1 MMQNSNGATTIQKN
15 ETDYTMDFKLFRNV
29 QFIYE
34 LALAELELGAMGV
47 EFRIADNLRNFAC
60 KSPDDLEYLKKRLA
74 YFDRLDGEITDYSK
88 IVSYNQTRSPN
99 QYLTHWIYP
108 YKGKYHPQMIRAL
121 LNVIGAR
128 KGDTILDPFI
138 GSGTTAL
145 ECQLLGIDCVGLD
158 VSQVCILI
166 SKVKTESHDVVP
178 KIEALSSS
186 LLEEGKGPNLFSYED
201 GAPEKSGTLNQ
212 TINGLEN
219 EKVRNFYKI
228 AELIAESD
236 KSRRRRKDFFGSFKK
251 NAEKMISSTQD
262 YKKVVEELDL
272 HLGKAEIRLG
282 DARNLELSDESIDG
296 IITSPPYSI
305 ALDYVKNDAHSLTA
319 LGYDIKKVKEDFIG
333 VRGTGKKKVEMY
345 NKDMERSYDEMYRA
359 LKPGKYC
366 VIVIGNATIQGE
378 EVRTVEMTVDHM
390 TKLGFSLEKNMDKII
405 FGLYNVMQKEYIL
418 IFKKA
423 D

>member
-1 MMQNSNGATTIQKN
+1 MQNSNGATTIQKN
-15 ETDYTMDFKLFRNV
+15 KTDYTMDFKLFRNV

-47 EFRIADNLRNFAC
+47 EFKVADNLRNFAC
-60 KSPDDLEYLKKRLA
+60 KPKDDIEYLKMRLA
-74 YFDRLDGEITDYSK
+74 YFEKVDGEITDYSK
-88 IVSYNQTRSPN
+88 IVSHNQTRSPN
-99 QYLTHWIYP
+99 QYLTHWVYP

-121 LNVIGAR
+121 LNIIGTER
-128 KGDTILDPFI
+128 GDVILDPFI

-166 SKVKTESHDVVP
+166 SKVKTESLEVVSE
-178 KIEALSSS
+178 IEDLRDS
-186 LLEEGKGPNLFSYED
+186 LLQEGIGPNLFSYED
-201 GAPEKSGTLNQ
+201 GVPERSGTLNQ
-212 TINGLEN
+212 TINEIEN

-262 YKKVVEELDL
+262 YKKVVDELNL
-272 HLGKAEIRLG
+272 PLGKAETKLG

-305 ALDYVKNDAHSLTA
+305 ALDYVKNDAHSLSA

-333 VRGTGKKKVEMY
+333 VRGTGKKKIEMY
-345 NKDMERSYDEMYRA
+345 NKDMERSYAEMFRV

-405 FGLYNVMQKEYIL
+405 FGLYNVMQKENIL
-418 IFKKA
+418 IFKKN
-423 D
+423 